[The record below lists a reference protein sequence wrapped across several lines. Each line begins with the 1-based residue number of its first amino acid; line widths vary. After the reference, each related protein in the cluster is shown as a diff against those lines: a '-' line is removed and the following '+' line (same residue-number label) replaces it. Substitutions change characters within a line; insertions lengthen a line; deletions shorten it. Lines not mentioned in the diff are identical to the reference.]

1 MLINTS
7 IRKMHIFKFY
17 NDKIHT
23 KTPWLDFK
31 KYHFPLVTFQL
42 LRCPIKT
49 FNDIWTVIYHIF
61 ISFYF

>member
-31 KYHFPLVTFQL
+31 KDHFPLVTFQL
-42 LRCPIKT
+42 LRCPMYQW
-49 FNDIWTVIYHIF
+49 F
-61 ISFYF
+61 